1 MNPLVLPVVGGL
13 MDIGKTI
20 IERVF
25 PDKEKQ
31 AAERAQAEFA
41 LAQLAQEG
49 RLKEMATELSAI
61 MAEAQSPDPWTS
73 RARPSFLYVMY
84 VMILAAI
91 PMGVLYA
98 FRPDIALGIAAGSK
112 AWLGAIPEEMW
123 WLFGTGYLGYAG
135 VRMFEKGRGATK

>member
-1 MNPLVLPVVGGL
+1 MTPIFTALAGPLLQMGA
-13 MDIGKTI
+13 TI
-20 IERVF
+20 IDRVF

-31 AAERAQAEFA
+31 AAERAQAELA

-61 MAEAQSPDPWTS
+61 LAEAQSPDPWTS

-98 FRPDIALGIAAGSK
+98 FRPDIAMGVAAGSK

-135 VRMFEKGRGATK
+135 VRMFEKGKGTAR

>member
-1 MNPLVLPVVGGL
+1 MNPLVNVLAGPLLQMGT
-13 MDIGKTI
+13 TI
-20 IERVF
+20 IDRIF

-31 AAERAQAEFA
+31 AAERAQAELA
-41 LAQLAQEG
+41 LAQLAQDG

-61 MAEAQSPDPWTS
+61 LAEAQSADPWTS

-84 VMILAAI
+84 VMILSAI
-91 PMGVLYA
+91 PMGILYA
-98 FRPDIALGIAAGSK
+98 FKPDIALGIAAGSK

-135 VRMFEKGRGATK
+135 VRMFEKGRGAAK